1 MNRVVAHLLTRLYPR
16 HWRERYGEEFEELL
30 QDGGVGVR
38 TFANVL
44 WSALCERI
52 FPTRG
57 GNMDQH
63 IDINVN
69 SFGAIIRRP
78 SAFLPIAMSLTA
90 LAVLGAAYI
99 VGLATGHGGLVREP
113 DEGTVAHLW
122 QILMAGQ
129 MPIIGFFAIKW
140 LPRAPKQT
148 LHVLALHVGAA
159 LASMAPV
166 FFLNL

>member
-16 HWRERYGEEFEELL
+16 AWRERYGVEFEALL
-30 QDGGVGVR
+30 QNGRGDLG
-38 TFANVL
+38 TSANVL
-44 WSALCERI
+44 WSAFSERV
-52 FPTRG
+52 FPTLG
-57 GNMDQH
+57 GNVDPH
-63 IDINVN
+63 SN
-69 SFGAIIRRP
+69 SFAAIMKRT
-78 SAFLPIAMSLTA
+78 SAFLLVAMSFTA
-90 LAVLGAAYI
+90 LAMLGAAYI

-113 DEGTVAHLW
+113 DEGAVAHLW

-129 MPIIGFFAIKW
+129 MPIVGFFAVKW